1 MTEDEQ
7 LEKITIARDY
17 TSLEGALQ
25 EMLDI
30 LSGKYDKYEEEE
42 IPMTKHVWKTH
53 KTKDKAKKK
62 NKDNA
67 FDNVL
72 VNIFNIGN
80 GYFKGYTS
88 QTETAKAIYQ
98 EISNATR

>member
-1 MTEDEQ
+1 
-7 LEKITIARDY
+7 
-17 TSLEGALQ
+17 
-25 EMLDI
+25 
-30 LSGKYDKYEEEE
+30 
-42 IPMTKHVWKTH
+42 MTKHIWKTH
-53 KTKDKAKKK
+53 KAKDKAKKK
-62 NKDNA
+62 TQDNA

-98 EISNATR
+98 G

>member
-1 MTEDEQ
+1 
-7 LEKITIARDY
+7 
-17 TSLEGALQ
+17 
-25 EMLDI
+25 
-30 LSGKYDKYEEEE
+30 
-42 IPMTKHVWKTH
+42 MTKHVWKTH
-53 KTKDKAKKK
+53 KAKDKAKKK
-62 NKDNA
+62 TKDNA

-98 EISNATR
+98 EISSATK